1 MQDTNDNDENNKNN
15 EEEMRQTNELLK
27 IKHTKLGE
35 LKEAGKDPFEITK
48 VHITN
53 DSVNIKTNFEK
64 FEGQSVCIAGR
75 IMSKR
80 VMGKASF
87 CDIQDKSGKIQS
99 YVSKNDI
106 GDDGYAEFKKFDIGD
121 IVAISGEVFK
131 TKKEEISVKAKEITL
146 VSKSLQILPEKF
158 HGLKNQELRYR
169 KRYLDLIVNPEVKD
183 TFYKRSKIIKSIR
196 NFLDERN
203 FLEVETPIL
212 QSIYGGAHARP
223 FKTHHNTLDLE
234 LYMRIALELP
244 LKRLIVGGFDSVYEI
259 GRVFR
264 NEGMSIKHNPEFT
277 LMELYKAYADYND
290 MMVLTENLIK
300 TVAEEV
306 LGTLNINYQGQS
318 VDLGK
323 SFEKMTMVE
332 SVKKYINV
340 DFRAIDSLEEAREIA
355 KKHNISFENH
365 HQKGDILS
373 LFFDEFVEENLIQ
386 PTFITE
392 HPVDISPLSKR
403 KADDPEYTERF
414 ELFIVGREF
423 ANAYSELNDPIDQKE
438 RFEAQEKLRELGND
452 EASMLDEDFILALE
466 YGMPPTG
473 GLGIGLDRLIMLL
486 TDEASIRDILFF
498 PTMKPL
504 DDVKKKNGVTNSAS
518 EAVCENEDGTPAAVV
533 SSIVAPKNAKASL
546 DLSKVKVE
554 PLFEDMVDFE
564 TFQKS
569 DFRAVKVK
577 ECEAVK
583 KSKKLL
589 KFVLDDG
596 SGADRVI
603 LSGIHEY
610 YEPEDLVGKTLL
622 AITNLPPRKMMGIDS
637 CGMLISAIHEVDGQ
651 EGLNLI
657 QLDEHIPAG
666 AKMY

>member
-1 MQDTNDNDENNKNN
+1 MQDTNDNDDNKNN

-48 VHITN
+48 VHVTN

-290 MMVLTENLIK
+290 MMVLTESLIK

-306 LGTLNINYQGQS
+306 LGTLDINYQGQS

-340 DFRAIDSLEEAREIA
+340 DFRAINSLEEAREIA

-373 LFFDEFVEENLIQ
+373 LFFDEFVEEKLIQ

-504 DDVKKKNGVTNSAS
+504 NDVNKENDAKNQPAQEMKKEPYKI
-518 EAVCENEDGTPAAVV
+518 DF
-533 SSIVAPKNAKASL
+533 
-546 DLSKVKVE
+546 SKVEIE
-554 PLFEDMVDFE
+554 PLFNDFVDFD
-564 TFQKS
+564 TFSKS
-569 DFRAVKVK
+569 DYRAVKVV
-577 ECEAVK
+577 ECEAVP

-589 KFVLDDG
+589 KFVLNDG
-596 SGADRVI
+596 TNTNRVI

-610 YEPEDLVGKTLL
+610 YEPEELVGKTLI

-637 CGMLISAIHEVDGQ
+637 CGMLISAIHSEENQ
-651 EGLNLI
+651 ERLHLLMIDN
-657 QLDEHIPAG
+657 HIPAG
-666 AKMY
+666 AKLY